1 LDAATVSGKLT
12 RSSEMQ
18 EATNSPV
25 FVVGSP
31 RSGTSI
37 LTWCLGQHP
46 NIFPVP
52 ESNWMGN
59 FGLNVA
65 LSYQAGTSRGDRTI
79 LSAMDISRD
88 EFFANFGRNIN
99 DLILRHRSDLERK
112 RKVTRLPSE
121 PKMRWVD
128 GTPEYSL
135 HICALR
141 KLFPEALF
149 VHVLRDVRDV
159 VRSMLNFH
167 RVAGFHL
174 VRNEEHAYQYWLRR
188 VKACAQAEQ
197 AYGPRVVHRLLYT
210 ALIENPE
217 SVIHSLLEFVGE
229 PYCARCLE
237 PLSKRINSSNV
248 PADFV
253 ADDPTTDPRVIEE
266 ATNFYSELQKMTQS
280 TEPSSVAA
288 DEMETAFDRR
298 VQHMATVENQLR
310 NALRTIKTLEKQCPS
325 EKQEAR
331 DKALL

>member
-1 LDAATVSGKLT
+1 M
-12 RSSEMQ
+12 RQ
-18 EATNSPV
+18 ATNRPI

-31 RSGTSI
+31 RSGTSV

-59 FGLNVA
+59 FALNIA
-65 LSYQAGTSRGDRTI
+65 ASYQVGISRGDRTI

-88 EFFANFGRNIN
+88 EFFSNFGRSIN
-99 DLILRHRSDLERK
+99 DLILSHRSDLEKK
-112 RKVTRLPSE
+112 RKVTRPPSE
-121 PKMRWVD
+121 PKTRWVD

-167 RVAGFHL
+167 RVAGFPL
-174 VRNEEHAYQYWLRR
+174 VRNEEQAYKYWLRT

-197 AYGPRVVHRLLYT
+197 AYGSRVVHRLLYT
-210 ALIENPE
+210 ALTENPE
-217 SVIHSLLEFVGE
+217 PVIRSLLEFAGE

-248 PADFV
+248 PTDFV
-253 ADDPTTDPRVIEE
+253 ADDPATDVRIVEE
-266 ATNFYSELQKMTQS
+266 ATNFYSELQKTSQS
-280 TEPSSVAA
+280 NNLCSAAA
-288 DEMETAFDRR
+288 DEMEAAFDER
-298 VQHMATVENQLR
+298 VRHMAMVDEQLR
-310 NALRTIKTLEKQCPS
+310 NARRIIKALEKQCPA
-325 EKQEAR
+325 EKE
-331 DKALL
+331 K